1 MQALPRLS
9 VRGGGSV
16 SQDRAPYHITQRA
29 PGCRAKDTE
38 EMHQPHIS
46 ALFTSTTH
54 STVHVHEILAV
65 FALEK
70 KKPKSIQTLR
80 RGLWGIR
87 CSSGLFAERNVNGA
101 LVQITLL
108 TH

>member
-9 VRGGGSV
+9 VRGGRSV

-70 KKPKSIQTLR
+70 KKTPKAFKLSE
-80 RGLWGIR
+80 GD
-87 CSSGLFAERNVNGA
+87 SGE
-101 LVQITLL
+101 
-108 TH
+108 

>member
-9 VRGGGSV
+9 VRGGGGSV

-38 EMHQPHIS
+38 EMHQPGIS

-70 KKPKSIQTLR
+70 KKTQKHSNFQKGNLGNKMAPVGSLQR
-80 RGLWGIR
+80 
-87 CSSGLFAERNVNGA
+87 EM
-101 LVQITLL
+101 
-108 TH
+108 